1 MIFSC
6 LSSVLI
12 IIAVVCLFG
21 LTPERVTDDL
31 MQIIT
36 PNDTMRDKSRN
47 LRGNKKKHRLYRT
60 LAKMK
65 TALAVTGKSKQFTIV
80 CCASLVLFAAGI
92 IVSVLI
98 DNIFLMPVLSVAF
111 ALIPFFYTTSTLSY
125 YEKNT
130 KEELE
135 TALSII
141 TTSYVR
147 SGDVFADG
155 INTKDEETEIEVK
168 RKVGMVFQNPDN
180 QIIASIVEEDVAFG
194 PENLGIPPKEI
205 KKRVEDAL
213 KAVDM
218 WEFRKSTPHHL
229 SGGQKQRIAIAGI
242 IAMQPECLVLD
253 EPTAMLDPKG
263 RAEIIST
270 LHRLNRDKG
279 ITVVLITHYME
290 EAENADRVI
299 VMNDGEIIADDKP
312 KVIFSDVERLK
323 KVGLDV
329 PQTAELLYNLKKNG
343 FAVDTHALSIKEA
356 AEQIISAL
364 HSEEK

>member
-1 MIFSC
+1 MDNIIEVKNVTYEYTDEEKTFAAVKN
-6 LSSVLI
+6 LSLNI
-12 IIAVVCLFG
+12 
-21 LTPERVTDDL
+21 ERGSFTVIL
-31 MQIIT
+31 GH
-36 PNDTMRDKSRN
+36 NGSGKS
-47 LRGNKKKHRLYRT
+47 T
-60 LAKMK
+60 LAKMLNGLNK
-65 TALAVTGKSKQFTIV
+65 PT
-80 CCASLVLFAAGI
+80 
-92 IVSVLI
+92 
-98 DNIFLMPVLSVAF
+98 
-111 ALIPFFYTTSTLSY
+111 
-125 YEKNT
+125 
-130 KEELE
+130 
-135 TALSII
+135 
-141 TTSYVR
+141 

-155 INTKDEETEIEVK
+155 INTKCEETEIEVK

-205 KKRVEDAL
+205 EKRVEDAL

-270 LHRLNRDKG
+270 LHRLNQDKG

-343 FAVDTHALSIKEA
+343 FEVDTHALSIKEA

>member
-1 MIFSC
+1 MAY
-6 LSSVLI
+6 LETKDLTVGYHGKPLI
-12 IIAVVCLFG
+12 EDIALHVQRG
-21 LTPERVTDDL
+21 RIVTL
-31 MQIIT
+31 IG
-36 PNDTMRDKSRN
+36 PNGSGKS
-47 LRGNKKKHRLYRT
+47 T
-60 LAKMK
+60 LAKMLNGLNK
-65 TALAVTGKSKQFTIV
+65 PT
-80 CCASLVLFAAGI
+80 
-92 IVSVLI
+92 
-98 DNIFLMPVLSVAF
+98 
-111 ALIPFFYTTSTLSY
+111 
-125 YEKNT
+125 
-130 KEELE
+130 
-135 TALSII
+135 
-141 TTSYVR
+141 

-155 INTKDEETEIEVK
+155 INTKDEKTEIEVK

-194 PENLGIPPKEI
+194 PENLGIPPAEI
-205 KKRVEDAL
+205 EKRVEDAL

-270 LHRLNRDKG
+270 LHRLNSEKG

>member
-1 MIFSC
+1 MDNIIEVKNVTYEYTDEEKTFAAVKN
-6 LSSVLI
+6 LSLNI
-12 IIAVVCLFG
+12 
-21 LTPERVTDDL
+21 ERGSFTVIL
-31 MQIIT
+31 GH
-36 PNDTMRDKSRN
+36 NGSGKS
-47 LRGNKKKHRLYRT
+47 T
-60 LAKMK
+60 LAKMLNGLNK
-65 TALAVTGKSKQFTIV
+65 PT
-80 CCASLVLFAAGI
+80 
-92 IVSVLI
+92 
-98 DNIFLMPVLSVAF
+98 
-111 ALIPFFYTTSTLSY
+111 
-125 YEKNT
+125 
-130 KEELE
+130 
-135 TALSII
+135 
-141 TTSYVR
+141 

-205 KKRVEDAL
+205 EKRVEDAL

-270 LHRLNRDKG
+270 LHRLNQDKG

-299 VMNDGEIIADDKP
+299 VMNDGEIIVDDKP

>member
-1 MIFSC
+1 MDNIIEVKNVTYEYTDEEKTFAAVKN
-6 LSSVLI
+6 LSLNI
-12 IIAVVCLFG
+12 
-21 LTPERVTDDL
+21 ERGSFTVIL
-31 MQIIT
+31 GH
-36 PNDTMRDKSRN
+36 NGSGKS
-47 LRGNKKKHRLYRT
+47 T
-60 LAKMK
+60 LAKMLNGLNK
-65 TALAVTGKSKQFTIV
+65 PT
-80 CCASLVLFAAGI
+80 
-92 IVSVLI
+92 
-98 DNIFLMPVLSVAF
+98 
-111 ALIPFFYTTSTLSY
+111 
-125 YEKNT
+125 
-130 KEELE
+130 
-135 TALSII
+135 
-141 TTSYVR
+141 

-155 INTKDEETEIEVK
+155 INTKDEKTEIEVK

-205 KKRVEDAL
+205 EKRVEDAL

-270 LHRLNRDKG
+270 LHRLNQDKG

-356 AEQIISAL
+356 GEQIISAL

>member
-1 MIFSC
+1 MDNILEVKNVTYEYTDEEKTFAAVKN
-6 LSSVLI
+6 LSLNI
-12 IIAVVCLFG
+12 
-21 LTPERVTDDL
+21 ERGSFTVIL
-31 MQIIT
+31 GH
-36 PNDTMRDKSRN
+36 NGSGKS
-47 LRGNKKKHRLYRT
+47 T
-60 LAKMK
+60 LAKMLNGLNK
-65 TALAVTGKSKQFTIV
+65 PT
-80 CCASLVLFAAGI
+80 
-92 IVSVLI
+92 
-98 DNIFLMPVLSVAF
+98 
-111 ALIPFFYTTSTLSY
+111 
-125 YEKNT
+125 
-130 KEELE
+130 
-135 TALSII
+135 
-141 TTSYVR
+141 

-155 INTKDEETEIEVK
+155 INTKDEETEIDVK

-205 KKRVEDAL
+205 EKRVEDAL

-299 VMNDGEIIADDKP
+299 VMNDGEIIVDDKP